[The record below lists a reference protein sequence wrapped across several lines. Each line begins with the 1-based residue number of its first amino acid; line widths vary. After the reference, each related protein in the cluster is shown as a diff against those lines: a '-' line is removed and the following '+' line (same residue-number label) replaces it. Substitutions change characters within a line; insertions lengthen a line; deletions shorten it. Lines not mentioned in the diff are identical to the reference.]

1 MIELLDLAAL
11 EMLASEEELY
21 GKLFDKV
28 QADKVRRPD
37 LEGMFEEDLEFK
49 RGKIAEMLAY
59 VEKKVVGKAPK
70 YFAGYE
76 EFPLKQ
82 EDLPKYNCMY
92 VCVEFL
98 RNCDRFGFSERI
110 ISLVLNLFDKLA
122 RTLRNKRVQV
132 KSTKLNFFVTVNGVE
147 VGPRTAKSEKHG
159 SKFSRHP
166 SDIGSDFNQAHF
178 RKDSEQMIP

>member
-1 MIELLDLAAL
+1 
-11 EMLASEEELY
+11 
-21 GKLFDKV
+21 V

-37 LEGMFEEDLEFK
+37 LEEMFEEDLEFK
-49 RGKIAEMLAY
+49 RGKIGEMLAY

-82 EDLPKYNCMY
+82 EDFPKYNCMY

-122 RTLRNKRVQV
+122 KTLKNKRIQV
-132 KSTKLNFFVTVNGVE
+132 KSTKLNFFVTVNGVD
-147 VGPRTAKSEKHG
+147 VGPRTVKSEKHG
-159 SKFSRHP
+159 SKFSRHH
-166 SDIGSDFNQAHF
+166 SDIGSEFNQTHL
-178 RKDSEQMIP
+178 RKDSELMIP